1 LDLVL
6 PQVLLVMVAQAEVA
20 EVPFL
25 VVLELL
31 DRQVLV
37 VVLH

>member
-1 LDLVL
+1 M
-6 PQVLLVMVAQAEVA
+6 LLVMVVPAEVA
-20 EVPFL
+20 EVLFL
-25 VVLELL
+25 VDLELL